1 LAKQAGV
8 ASANVN
14 FATKVATVKFD
25 PDVTGPERLAGVVEG
40 LGYHAAVPDRKREN
54 SSHDHAGHDH
64 SAMMRG
70 DSHGGAEDHAAHMSV
85 GERKHAGF

>member
-1 LAKQAGV
+1 MRACAARIERGLAKQAGV

-40 LGYHAAVPDRKREN
+40 LGYHAAVPDRKEKARRTTT
-54 SSHDHAGHDH
+54 
-64 SAMMRG
+64 RG
-70 DSHGGAEDHAAHMSV
+70 MTT
-85 GERKHAGF
+85 RP